1 MNIRVYRGDGDIQAD
16 TITSPLIS
24 EIHVALQRGRVE
36 LDIGSNWTPVQ
47 QQTIFIPDAFVGDV
61 AQSFDRLNGAAWKGV
76 VTSVHHGLTENSELI
91 TEQGILREP
100 S

>member
-1 MNIRVYRGDGDIQAD
+1 MNIRVYRGEGDIPTD
-16 TITSPLIS
+16 TITSSLIS
-24 EIHVALQRGRVE
+24 EVHVALQRGRVE
-36 LDIGSNWTPVQ
+36 MDIGSNWLQ
-47 QQTIFIPDAFVGDV
+47 AKQDTIFIPDAFVGDI

-76 VTSVHHGLTENSELI
+76 VTSVHHGLTSNGELI